1 MRALSFDVGIINLG
15 VCDFYFENKTG
26 PVELKNFEVLNV
38 STPGLKRHDVTNV
51 SDTLLR
57 KLKDMYWKARDARD
71 ARDAPD
77 ACETQGENGQRIDF
91 VLIENQ
97 PVQKNPVM
105 KSIQMVIFTFFNMMR
120 ILNPGSVGEVRL
132 VSASNKLKLPQQIE
146 CQEKRDEIISSAK
159 LQAKA
164 EKGYKYNKKLAVCML
179 EHFIASPLD
188 VKNGNDFKVM
198 LDTKKKIDDL
208 ADTFLQG
215 FWFVRCGTW

>member
-15 VCDFYFENKTG
+15 VCDLTFDNKSG
-26 PVELKNFEVLNV
+26 PVHVNNFEVLNV
-38 STPGLKRHDVTNV
+38 STPGLKRHDVTTV

-57 KLKDMYWKARDARD
+57 KLKDMYWDAHD
-71 ARDAPD
+71 K
-77 ACETQGENGQRIDF
+77 GLIDF

-120 ILNPGSVGEVRL
+120 ILKPGSVGEVRL
-132 VSASNKLKLPQQIE
+132 VSASNKLKLHLQIE
-146 CQEKRDEIISSAK
+146 CQEKHDEIINSAK
-159 LQAKA
+159 LQSKA

-179 EHFIASPLD
+179 EYFIASPLD
-188 VKNGNDFKVM
+188 VNNGHDFKDM
-198 LDTKKKIDDL
+198 LNTKKKIDDL